1 MTPILE
7 VENLE
12 VTFNPPTGEV
22 HAVRQVSFEL
32 QAGEILGIVGESGSG
47 KSVSMRALLGL
58 TPTSAIVTGSV
69 RVDGAIGS
77 PAESADRVR
86 KMAALVYQ
94 NPGAAL
100 NPVFTIGFQLG
111 LAAGTTDRAALSALL
126 EQVGLPEPERALDA
140 YPHEYSGGMQQRAVI
155 ALALAQEPRLLVADE
170 PTTALDVTT
179 EAQILDLL
187 LRLRDEHDLSI
198 AFISHDLAV
207 IRRISDRVIVLKDGE
222 VVESGA
228 TEDVL
233 SNPQEPYTQMLVAAM
248 PGAAS
253 PRSIDEEA
261 SAPLLELSGVTV
273 DFRRGG
279 RERGTNRVLDGLDL
293 SVRRGE
299 TLTLVGESGS
309 GKSTL
314 ANAVAGLVPQTTG
327 SITFDGIALVDP
339 AVRKGRRKR
348 SSTRRDVQ
356 QRLQMVFQ
364 NPLLALSP
372 RKSISWQLHEPQ
384 RIHTARD
391 RTERQRCIDEMIDR
405 LELDSTL
412 LDRRPHELSGGQAQR
427 VVLARALLLDPE
439 FIVFDEP
446 TSALDVSVQ
455 AAVLDLLA
463 ELKRDLG
470 LTYLFIT
477 HDLAVARHLADRI
490 AVIRKG
496 VIAELRP
503 TEELFAN
510 PHDPYTA
517 ALLASNAALSAT
529 KVNSTALNSTPSG
542 AQK

>member
-1 MTPILE
+1 MTPIIE
-7 VENLE
+7 VDNLE

-22 HAVRQVSFEL
+22 HAVRGVSFEI

-69 RVDGAIGS
+69 SIEGATGS

-111 LAAGTTDRAALSALL
+111 LAAGTTDRAALTTLL

-155 ALALAQEPRLLVADE
+155 ALALAQQPRLLVADE

-187 LRLRDEHDLSI
+187 LRLREEHDLSI

-207 IRRISDRVIVLKDGE
+207 IRRISDKVIVLKDGE
-222 VVESGA
+222 VIESGA
-228 TEDVL
+228 TTDVL
-233 SNPQEPYTQMLVAAM
+233 SHPQEPYTQMLVASM

-273 DFRRGG
+273 EFRRGG
-279 RERGTNRVLDGLDL
+279 RERGANRVLDGLDL

-299 TLTLVGESGS
+299 TLALVGESGS

-314 ANAVAGLVPQTTG
+314 ANAVAGLVPQATG

-339 AVRKGRRKR
+339 TGRNGRRKR
-348 SSTRRDVQ
+348 SRTRREVQ
-356 QRLQMVFQ
+356 HRLQMVFQ

-372 RKSISWQLHEPQ
+372 RKSIRWQLHEPQ

-391 RTERQRCIDEMIDR
+391 RTERQCCIDEMIDR
-405 LELDSTL
+405 LELDGAL

-463 ELKRDLG
+463 ELKSDLG

-477 HDLAVARHLADRI
+477 HDLAVACHLADRI
-490 AVIRKG
+490 AVMRKG
-496 VIAELRP
+496 VIVELRP
-503 TEELFAN
+503 TEQLFTN

-517 ALLASNAALSAT
+517 ALLASNAAL
-529 KVNSTALNSTPSG
+529 TAAPVNSTPSG